1 MKNRIFHS
9 DGKSFI
15 LAIDHPLTMPSPDL
29 SDVASVIIKAID
41 GGVDAF
47 LASYGCIR
55 HFSRQNMFA
64 DKGLVLRAD
73 GGSVI
78 MGKPSGKLELLYNA
92 EDAARVGAD
101 ALMCMGYPGSMENA
115 STLANVAAL
124 SRQAH
129 KCELMCGAEML
140 PYGFEKHDGIDTRSI
155 ENVAF
160 ACRLGAELGADFI
173 KTEFVGG
180 YKFSEVVHNCYV
192 PVLVLGGSKAK
203 TEEEILGEVKD
214 AMEAGASGVIMGR
227 NVVRSNSMV
236 SLCRAIGAIIHY
248 DVSLEQAYDI
258 LNRKRY

>member
-1 MKNRIFHS
+1 MRNRIFHS

-15 LAIDHPLTMPSPDL
+15 LAIDHPLTMPSPYL

-47 LASYGCIR
+47 LANYGCIR
-55 HFSRQNMFA
+55 HFSKQGMFA
-64 DKGLVLRAD
+64 DKGLILRAD

-78 MGKPSGKLELLYNA
+78 MGKPSGKLELLYSA
-92 EDAARVGAD
+92 EDARRVGAD
-101 ALMCMGYPGSMENA
+101 ALMCMGYPGSVENA

-124 SRQAH
+124 ARQAH
-129 KCELMCGAEML
+129 ECELMCGAEML

-192 PVLVLGGSKAK
+192 PVLVLGGGRAK
-203 TEEEILGEVKD
+203 TEEELLIEVKE

-227 NVVRSNSMV
+227 NVVRSSSMV
-236 SLCRAIGAIIHY
+236 SLCRAVAAIIHD
-248 DVSLEQAYDI
+248 DVPLEQARDI
-258 LNRKRY
+258 LNKVRR

>member
-1 MKNRIFHS
+1 MNNRIFHS

-29 SDVASVIIKAID
+29 SDTASVLIKAIE

-55 HFSRQNMFA
+55 HFSKQNMFA
-64 DKGLVLRAD
+64 NKGLILRAD

-78 MGKPSGKLELLYNA
+78 MGRPSGRLELLYNA
-92 EDAARVGAD
+92 QDARRVGAH
-101 ALMCMGYPGSMENA
+101 ALMCMGYPGSVENA

-124 SRQAH
+124 ARDAH
-129 KCELMCGAEML
+129 ESGLICGAEML
-140 PYGFEKHDGIDTRSI
+140 PYGFEKHDGIDTRSLG
-155 ENVAF
+155 NVSF

-203 TEEEILGEVKD
+203 TEEEILEEVKD
-214 AMEAGASGVIMGR
+214 AMDAGASGVIMGR
-227 NVVRSNSMV
+227 NVVRSNMMV
-236 SLCRAIGAIIHY
+236 SLCKAITAIIHN
-248 DVSLEQAYDI
+248 DITLEQALEI
-258 LNRKRY
+258 LNRNRN